1 MQLLTNHIGYE
12 LTGEKQAVLMTD
24 RELILPLSVQLFD
37 SVTDALIKEFPLY
50 CHGRVA
56 NWHCGLFYSINFT
69 GFTQKGSFY
78 LQFEETRSHVF
89 KIGQGL
95 LFNHT
100 FSDLLHYFKSQRCGG
115 IFEQKDK
122 SVSLL
127 NSDRK
132 VNVSGG
138 WYDASGDVSKY
149 LSHLSYA
156 NHLNPQ
162 QTPMVVWN
170 MLKGLQLL
178 ESKELESKEE
188 VPGFLKVRL
197 IEEALHGADFLVRMQ
212 SPEGYF
218 YMTVFDK
225 WSKDTEQREICAYS
239 TQEGI
244 KSADYQSAFR
254 QGGGISIAALASAAR
269 LDQQGEYRQS
279 HYLECAEVGYRHLLE
294 NNISYLPD
302 GAENIIDEYCAL
314 MAATE
319 LYKTTEQSFYLNEA
333 RRWAL
338 KLSRR
343 QKSDTEFANYW
354 SADSSGT
361 RPYFHASEA
370 GLPVIALCEYLSTEP
385 DSERK
390 KSIKSTVGFAM
401 IFELMITQ
409 KVANPFGY
417 PRQYVKSVN
426 GEKRDAFFIAQENE
440 SGYWWQGEN
449 ARLASLACA
458 AYLSREHIE
467 IKAVAKQLE
476 KYAQDSLNWV
486 IGLNPFDICMMDGHG
501 HNNPDYLPELGF
513 SNAKGGICNGVT
525 AGFEDEQDIAFNP
538 EKQKNDMLQNWRWG
552 EQWIPHGAWFLLAV
566 ISQYASLEPVK
577 QAAEEI
583 N

>member
-24 RELILPLSVQLFD
+24 SELKLPLSVKLFD
-37 SVTDALIKEFPLY
+37 SETDTFIKEFPLY
-50 CHGRVA
+50 SHGSVA
-56 NWHCGLFYSINFT
+56 NWYCGLFYSINFT
-69 GFTQKGSFY
+69 SFSQSGSYY
-78 LQFEETRSHVF
+78 LQLEETRSHVF
-89 KIGQGL
+89 KIEEGL
-95 LFNHT
+95 LFNQT

-122 SVSLL
+122 SVQLL
-127 NSDRK
+127 GSNKTVD
-132 VNVSGG
+132 VSGG

-156 NHLNPQ
+156 NYLNPQ

-170 MLKGLQLL
+170 MLKGLELL
-178 ESKELESKEE
+178 ESKED
-188 VPGFLKVRL
+188 VPSFLKVRL

-212 SPEGYF
+212 SPDGYF

-244 KSADYQSAFR
+244 KSQDFQSGFR
-254 QGGGISIAALASAAR
+254 QGAGITIAALAAAAR
-269 LDQQGEYRQS
+269 LEHHGEFNQPQ
-279 HYLECAEVGYRHLLE
+279 YLECAIVGYRHLLE
-294 NNISYLPD
+294 RNLNYLPD
-302 GAENIIDEYCAL
+302 GTENIIDEYCAL
-314 MAATE
+314 LAAIE
-319 LYKTTEQSFYLNEA
+319 LYRTTGENLYLNES
-333 RRWAL
+333 RLWAHRL
-338 KLSRR
+338 CSR
-343 QKSDTEFANYW
+343 QKSDTNFANYW
-354 SADSSGT
+354 SADNSGN

-370 GLPVIALCEYLSTEP
+370 GLPVIALCEYLSVEP

-409 KVANPFGY
+409 KVTNPFGY
-417 PRQYVKSVN
+417 PRQYVKSVSGEYQ
-426 GEKRDAFFIAQENE
+426 GEKRDAFFVAKDNE

-449 ARLASLACA
+449 ARLGSLACA

-467 IKAVAKQLE
+467 INSIAKQME
-476 KYAQDSLNWV
+476 KYAQDSLNW
-486 IGLNPFDICMMDGHG
+486 IAGLNPFDTCMMDGHG

-525 AGFEDEQDIAFNP
+525 AGFEDEQDIAFIP

-552 EQWIPHGAWFLLAV
+552 EQWIPHAAWFLLAV
-566 ISQYASLEPVK
+566 ISQYTATSPDK
-577 QAAEEI
+577 AAGEKE
-583 N
+583 